1 MKLLSLLLA
10 ALALLCTLGMT
21 SAFSPGL
28 RASRVAVRP
37 AHSSAVAMMPKFLKK
52 LFPNLEKPDDPLGG
66 IKKLFGID
74 SQSGPSPLHPVQ
86 VEGPSDRGGGG
97 MSALPMQR
105 GWTRSTT
112 VRASELRQYVLK
124 TVLERRRSPGAR
136 VALRTSY
143 EGDQA
148 RAWRLEQD
156 STLGAACI

>member
-74 SQSGPSPLHPVQ
+74 SQSKSKDLPIAVAEDECIADA
-86 VEGPSDRGGGG
+86 EGMD
-97 MSALPMQR
+97 QINDCK
-105 GWTRSTT
+105 
-112 VRASELRQYVLK
+112 SE
-124 TVLERRRSPGAR
+124 
-136 VALRTSY
+136 
-143 EGDQA
+143 
-148 RAWRLEQD
+148 
-156 STLGAACI
+156 